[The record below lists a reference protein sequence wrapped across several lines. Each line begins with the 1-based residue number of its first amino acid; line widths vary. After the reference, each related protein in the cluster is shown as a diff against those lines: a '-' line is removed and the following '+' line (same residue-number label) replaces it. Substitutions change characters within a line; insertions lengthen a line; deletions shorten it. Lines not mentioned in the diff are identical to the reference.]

1 MAILPAASTS
11 MRMGRPKK
19 LLPPGNTTIGH
30 CYDPLYAAGITDVTI
45 GMNPG
50 GRDRVA
56 ALHGMLVTSAR

>member
-1 MAILPAASTS
+1 
-11 MRMGRPKK
+11 MGRPKK